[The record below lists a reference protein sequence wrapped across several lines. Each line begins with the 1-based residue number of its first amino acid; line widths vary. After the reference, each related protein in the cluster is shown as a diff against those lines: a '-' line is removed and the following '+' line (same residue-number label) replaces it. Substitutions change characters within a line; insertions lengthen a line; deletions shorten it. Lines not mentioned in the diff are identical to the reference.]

1 MLTNNFYSVLAQNM
15 IGTVKPNSIKTTSGA
30 LGKIYNA
37 AGSYLPFFIS
47 GSDYKVDLS
56 KVNQG
61 YNGSKGGVVFGDG
74 NTPATAEDYKLAG
87 NIITGFTA
95 TANLAHSNDNGVA
108 QIVATYTINAS
119 SEVTIKE
126 IVAFAHTGGGNSTY
140 IVDRTVLD
148 TPVTIPAGGVGQVV
162 YTITFNYPTATA

>member
-15 IGTVKPNSIKTTSGA
+15 IGTVKPDSIKTTSGA
-30 LGKIYNA
+30 LGKINSA
-37 AGSYLPFFIS
+37 AGTYLPFFIS

-95 TANLAHSNDNGVA
+95 TANLARSIDNGVA

-126 IVAFAHTGGGNSTY
+126 IVAFASTGGNGTY

-148 TPVTIPAGGVGQVV
+148 TPVTIPADGVGQVV

>member
-15 IGTVKPNSIKTTSGA
+15 IGTVKPDSIKTTSGA
-30 LGKIYNA
+30 LGKINNA
-37 AGSYLPFFIS
+37 GGTFLPFFIS
-47 GSDYKVDLS
+47 GYDYKVDLS

-95 TANLAHSNDNGVA
+95 TANLAHSIDNGVA

-126 IVAFAHTGGGNSTY
+126 IVAFASTGGNGTY